1 MGFNPFEQ
9 IGSAAADAGKF
20 LQDRGN
26 DIAKAASEGANAVAK
41 GAAEGADAV
50 AKAASEGAEAVVKAA
65 GEGAEAAAKA
75 ATSGANQVA
84 EAAAKGADAAVK
96 IAGAGAGQFGNAVVD
111 AGNKMANVLQENVA
125 PALQQGVSDAAEAA
139 SHLASSAKKSIFN
152 PLFKEEIEAE
162 SFVLPKMINVID
174 ASEKRTVD
182 LEFGAI
188 GWQSKEGKI
197 KVLHIYEDALDIVP
211 CDFYPSASSKS
222 GLVFYVDQLNP
233 HRYIDLSKYFDIIAD
248 EKKAELL
255 DIAYH
260 LGAKHCH
267 LECREEKRSIVSG
280 KAAGKRTAKFQID
293 GVPVKVANQGEAE
306 AEFEKYG
313 TAVTLF
319 SQEYSGSNDPQYP
332 ELHWYEHDPKI
343 LQLIEAR
350 CDRANE
356 LKRYSAEISDT
367 QSVTFDLNVAVGI
380 DMAIKKM
387 GLASNFSFEGQTR
400 QEKRRK
406 LTFVVEF

>member
-41 GAAEGADAV
+41 GAAEGAGAV
-50 AKAASEGAEAVVKAA
+50 AKAASEGAEA
-65 GEGAEAAAKA
+65 AAKA
-75 ATSGANQVA
+75 VTSGANQVA
-84 EAAAKGADAAVK
+84 EAVAKGADAAVK
-96 IAGAGAGQFGNAVVD
+96 IAGAGADQFGNAAVD

-125 PALQQGVSDAAEAA
+125 PALQQGVSDAAESAN
-139 SHLASSAKKSIFN
+139 HLVSSAKKSIFGS
-152 PLFKEEIEAE
+152 LLKEEIEAE
-162 SFVLPKMINVID
+162 SFVLPKMINVVD

-182 LEFGAI
+182 LEFWAI

-255 DIAYH
+255 DIAYR

>member
-9 IGSAAADAGKF
+9 IGFAAADAGKF

-26 DIAKAASEGANAVAK
+26 DIAKAASEGVNAVAK

-50 AKAASEGAEAVVKAA
+50 AKAASD
-65 GEGAEAAAKA
+65 GAEAAAKA

-96 IAGAGAGQFGNAVVD
+96 IAGAGADQFGNAAVD

-125 PALQQGVSDAAEAA
+125 PALQQGVSDAAESAN
-139 SHLASSAKKSIFN
+139 HLVSSAKKSIFGS
-152 PLFKEEIEAE
+152 LLKEEIEAE

-233 HRYIDLSKYFDIIAD
+233 HRYIELSKYFDIVAD
-248 EKKAELL
+248 EKRAELL

-332 ELHWYEHDPKI
+332 DLHWYEHDPKI

-387 GLASNFSFEGQTR
+387 GLASNFSFEGQAR

>member
-50 AKAASEGAEAVVKAA
+50 VKAAS
-65 GEGAEAAAKA
+65 EGAEAAAKA

-139 SHLASSAKKSIFN
+139 SHLASSAKKSIFS
-152 PLFKEEIEAE
+152 PLLKEEIEAE

-197 KVLHIYEDALDIVP
+197 KVLHVYEDALDIVP

-255 DIAYH
+255 DIAYR

-280 KAAGKRTAKFQID
+280 KAAGKRTAKFQVD
-293 GVPVKVANQGEAE
+293 GVPFKATNQGEAE

-332 ELHWYEHDPKI
+332 DLHWYAHDPKI

-367 QSVTFDLNVAVGI
+367 QSVTLDLNVAVGI

>member
-1 MGFNPFEQ
+1 MGFNPFEE
-9 IGSAAADAGKF
+9 IGKAAADAGKF

-41 GAAEGADAV
+41 GAAEGA
-50 AKAASEGAEAVVKAA
+50 GAVVKAA

-75 ATSGANQVA
+75 VTSGANQVA

-96 IAGAGAGQFGNAVVD
+96 IACAGADQFGNAAVD

-125 PALQQGVSDAAEAA
+125 PALQQGVSDAAESAN
-139 SHLASSAKKSIFN
+139 HLASSAKKSIFGS
-152 PLFKEEIEAE
+152 LLKEEIEAE

-233 HRYIDLSKYFDIIAD
+233 HRYIELSKYFDIIAD
-248 EKKAELL
+248 EKRAELL

-280 KAAGKRTAKFQID
+280 KAARKQTAKFQVD
-293 GVPVKVANQGEAE
+293 GVPFKATNQGEVE

-380 DMAIKKM
+380 DMAIEKM
-387 GLASNFSFEGQTR
+387 GLARKFSFKDQTQ

>member
-20 LQDRGN
+20 LQDRGS
-26 DIAKAASEGANAVAK
+26 DIAKVASEGANAVAK
-41 GAAEGADAV
+41 GAAEGA
-50 AKAASEGAEAVVKAA
+50 GAVVKAA

-96 IAGAGAGQFGNAVVD
+96 IAGDGAGQFGNAVVD

-125 PALQQGVSDAAEAA
+125 PALQQGVSDAVEAA
-139 SHLASSAKKSIFN
+139 NHLASSAKKSIFS
-152 PLFKEEIEAE
+152 PLLKEEIEAE

-197 KVLHIYEDALDIVP
+197 KVLHVYEDALDIVP

>member
-50 AKAASEGAEAVVKAA
+50 VKAAS
-65 GEGAEAAAKA
+65 EGAEAAAKA

-96 IAGAGAGQFGNAVVD
+96 IAGAGAGRFGNAVVD

-139 SHLASSAKKSIFN
+139 SHLASSAKKSIFS
-152 PLFKEEIEAE
+152 PLLKEEIEAE

-197 KVLHIYEDALDIVP
+197 KVLHVYEDALDIVP

-255 DIAYH
+255 DIAYR

-280 KAAGKRTAKFQID
+280 KAVGKRTAKFQVD
-293 GVPVKVANQGEAE
+293 GVPFKATNQGEAE

-332 ELHWYEHDPKI
+332 DLHWYAHDPKI

>member
-26 DIAKAASEGANAVAK
+26 DIAKVASEGANAVAK
-41 GAAEGADAV
+41 GAAEGA
-50 AKAASEGAEAVVKAA
+50 GAVVKAA

-75 ATSGANQVA
+75 VTSGANQVA

-96 IAGAGAGQFGNAVVD
+96 IAGAGADQFGNAAVD

-125 PALQQGVSDAAEAA
+125 PALQQGVSDAAESAN
-139 SHLASSAKKSIFN
+139 HLVSSAKKSIFGS
-152 PLFKEEIEAE
+152 LLKEEIEAE
-162 SFVLPKMINVID
+162 SFVLPKMINVVD

-255 DIAYH
+255 DIAYR

-380 DMAIKKM
+380 DMAIEKM
-387 GLASNFSFEGQTR
+387 GLARNFSFKDQTQ

>member
-41 GAAEGADAV
+41 GAAEGAGAV
-50 AKAASEGAEAVVKAA
+50 AKAAS
-65 GEGAEAAAKA
+65 EGAEAAAKA

-125 PALQQGVSDAAEAA
+125 PALQQGVSDATESAN
-139 SHLASSAKKSIFN
+139 HLVSSAKKSIFGS
-152 PLFKEEIEAE
+152 LLKEEIEAE
-162 SFVLPKMINVID
+162 SFVLPKMINVVD

-222 GLVFYVDQLNP
+222 GLVFYVEQLNP
-233 HRYIDLSKYFDIIAD
+233 HRYIELSKYFDIVAD
-248 EKKAELL
+248 EKRAELL

-280 KAAGKRTAKFQID
+280 KAARKQTAKFLVD
-293 GVPVKVANQGEAE
+293 GVPFKATNQGEVE

-332 ELHWYEHDPKI
+332 DLHWYEHDPKI

-380 DMAIKKM
+380 DMAIEKM
-387 GLASNFSFEGQTR
+387 GLARNFSFKEQTQ

>member
-26 DIAKAASEGANAVAK
+26 DIATAVTEGANAVAK

-50 AKAASEGAEAVVKAA
+50 AKTV
-65 GEGAEAAAKA
+65 GEGAEVAAKA
-75 ATSGANQVA
+75 INNGANQAVK
-84 EAAAKGADAAVK
+84 AAAKGVDAAVET
-96 IAGAGAGQFGNAVVD
+96 ACDGAGQLGNAAVN
-111 AGNKMANVLQENVA
+111 AGNKVANVLQENVA
-125 PALQQGVSDAAEAA
+125 PALQQGANDAAEAA
-139 SHLASSAKKSIFN
+139 SHLVSSAKKSIFD
-152 PLFKEEIEAE
+152 PLLKEEIEAE
-162 SFVLPKMINVID
+162 SFILPKIIEVID
-174 ASEKRTVD
+174 VSDKRAVD

-188 GWQSKEGKI
+188 GWQSREGKI
-197 KVLHIYEDALDIVP
+197 KVLHIYEDALDNVP
-211 CDFYPSASSKS
+211 CDFYPSVSSKS
-222 GLVFYVDQLNP
+222 GLVYYVDQLNP
-233 HRYIDLSKYFDIIAD
+233 RRYIELPKYFDIIAE

-255 DIAYH
+255 NIAYH

-267 LECREEKRSIVSG
+267 LECREEKRSIVSAKG
-280 KAAGKRTAKFQID
+280 ARKQIGKFQVD
-293 GVPVKVANQGEAE
+293 GVPVKATNQGEVE

-367 QSVTFDLNVAVGI
+367 QSVTFDLNVAMGI

>member
-41 GAAEGADAV
+41 EAAEGAGAV
-50 AKAASEGAEAVVKAA
+50 AKAAS
-65 GEGAEAAAKA
+65 EGAEAAAKA

-96 IAGAGAGQFGNAVVD
+96 IAGAGAGQFGNAAVD
-111 AGNKMANVLQENVA
+111 AANKMANVLQENVA
-125 PALQQGVSDAAEAA
+125 PALQQGVSDAAESAN
-139 SHLASSAKKSIFN
+139 HLVSSAKKSIFGS
-152 PLFKEEIEAE
+152 LLKEEMEAE

-222 GLVFYVDQLNP
+222 GLVFYVDQLNS
-233 HRYIDLSKYFDIIAD
+233 HRYIELSKYFDIIAD

-255 DIAYH
+255 DIAYR

-280 KAAGKRTAKFQID
+280 KAAGKRTAKFQVD
-293 GVPVKVANQGEAE
+293 GVPFKATNQGEVE

-332 ELHWYEHDPKI
+332 DLHWYAHDPKI

-356 LKRYSAEISDT
+356 LKRYSVEISDT
-367 QSVTFDLNVAVGI
+367 QSVTFDLNVAMGI
-380 DMAIKKM
+380 DKAIEKM
-387 GLASNFSFEGQTR
+387 GLANSFSFEAQTR

>member
-20 LQDRGN
+20 LQDRGS

-41 GAAEGADAV
+41 GASEGADAV
-50 AKAASEGAEAVVKAA
+50 AKAASEGAEA
-65 GEGAEAAAKA
+65 AAKA
-75 ATSGANQVA
+75 VTSGANQVA

-96 IAGAGAGQFGNAVVD
+96 IACAGANQFGNAAVD

-125 PALQQGVSDAAEAA
+125 PALQQGVSDAAESAN
-139 SHLASSAKKSIFN
+139 HLASSAKKSIFGS
-152 PLFKEEIEAE
+152 LLKEEIEAE

-197 KVLHIYEDALDIVP
+197 EVLHIYEDALDIVP

-222 GLVFYVDQLNP
+222 GLVFYVDQLNS
-233 HRYIDLSKYFDIIAD
+233 HRYIELFKYFDIIAD

-255 DIAYH
+255 DIAYR

-280 KAAGKRTAKFQID
+280 KAAGKRTAKFQVD
-293 GVPVKVANQGEAE
+293 GVPFKATNQGEVE

-332 ELHWYEHDPKI
+332 DLHWYAHDPKI
-343 LQLIEAR
+343 LQFIEAR

-356 LKRYSAEISDT
+356 LKRYSVEISDT

-387 GLASNFSFEGQTR
+387 GLANSFSFEAQTR

>member
-41 GAAEGADAV
+41 GAAEGA
-50 AKAASEGAEAVVKAA
+50 GAVVKAA

-75 ATSGANQVA
+75 VTSGANQVA

-96 IAGAGAGQFGNAVVD
+96 IACAGADQFGNAAVD

-125 PALQQGVSDAAEAA
+125 PALQQGVSDAAESAN
-139 SHLASSAKKSIFN
+139 HLASSAKKSIFGS
-152 PLFKEEIEAE
+152 LLKEEIEAE

-233 HRYIDLSKYFDIIAD
+233 HRYIELSKYFDIIAD
-248 EKKAELL
+248 EKRAELL

-280 KAAGKRTAKFQID
+280 KAARKQTAKFQVD
-293 GVPVKVANQGEAE
+293 GVPFKATNQGEVE

-380 DMAIKKM
+380 DMAIEKM
-387 GLASNFSFEGQTR
+387 GLARNFSFKDQTQ

>member
-26 DIAKAASEGANAVAK
+26 DIAKAASEGVNAVAK

-50 AKAASEGAEAVVKAA
+50 AKAASEGAEA
-65 GEGAEAAAKA
+65 AAKA
-75 ATSGANQVA
+75 VTSGANQVA
-84 EAAAKGADAAVK
+84 EVAAKGADAAVK
-96 IAGAGAGQFGNAVVD
+96 IACAGAGQFGNAAVD

-125 PALQQGVSDAAEAA
+125 PALQQGVSDAAESAN
-139 SHLASSAKKSIFN
+139 HLASSAKKSIFGS
-152 PLFKEEIEAE
+152 LLKEEIEAE

-233 HRYIDLSKYFDIIAD
+233 HRYIELSKYFDIIAD
-248 EKKAELL
+248 EKRAELL

-280 KAAGKRTAKFQID
+280 KAARKQTAKFQVD
-293 GVPVKVANQGEAE
+293 GVPFKATNQGEVE

-380 DMAIKKM
+380 DMAIEKM
-387 GLASNFSFEGQTR
+387 GLARYFSFKDQTQ

>member
-41 GAAEGADAV
+41 GAAEGA
-50 AKAASEGAEAVVKAA
+50 GAVVKAA

-139 SHLASSAKKSIFN
+139 SHLASSAKKSIFS
-152 PLFKEEIEAE
+152 PLLKEEIEAE

-197 KVLHIYEDALDIVP
+197 KVLHVYEDALDIVP

-255 DIAYH
+255 DIAYR

>member
-41 GAAEGADAV
+41 GAAEGA
-50 AKAASEGAEAVVKAA
+50 GAVVKAA
-65 GEGAEAAAKA
+65 GDGAEAAAKA
-75 ATSGANQVA
+75 VTSGANQVA

-96 IAGAGAGQFGNAVVD
+96 IAGAGAGQFGNAAVD
-111 AGNKMANVLQENVA
+111 AASKMANALQENVA
-125 PALQQGVSDAAEAA
+125 PALQQGVSDAAESAN
-139 SHLASSAKKSIFN
+139 HLVSSAKKSIFGS
-152 PLFKEEIEAE
+152 LLKEEIEAE

-233 HRYIDLSKYFDIIAD
+233 HRYIDLSKYFDIVAD
-248 EKKAELL
+248 EKRAELL
-255 DIAYH
+255 DIAYR

-280 KAAGKRTAKFQID
+280 KAARKQTAKFQVD
-293 GVPVKVANQGEAE
+293 GVPFKATNQGEVE

-332 ELHWYEHDPKI
+332 DLHWYAHDPKI

-356 LKRYSAEISDT
+356 LKRYSVEISDT

-380 DMAIKKM
+380 DKAIEKM
-387 GLASNFSFEGQTR
+387 GLANSFSFKDQTQ

>member
-41 GAAEGADAV
+41 GAAEGAGAV
-50 AKAASEGAEAVVKAA
+50 AKAASEGAEA
-65 GEGAEAAAKA
+65 AAKA
-75 ATSGANQVA
+75 VTSGANQVA

-96 IAGAGAGQFGNAVVD
+96 IACAGADQFGNAAVD

-125 PALQQGVSDAAEAA
+125 PALQQGVSDAAESAN
-139 SHLASSAKKSIFN
+139 HLASSAKKSIFGS
-152 PLFKEEIEAE
+152 LLKEEIEAE

-233 HRYIDLSKYFDIIAD
+233 HRYIELSKYFDIIAD
-248 EKKAELL
+248 EKRAELL

-280 KAAGKRTAKFQID
+280 KAARKQTAKFQVD
-293 GVPVKVANQGEAE
+293 GVPFKATNQGEVE

-380 DMAIKKM
+380 DMAIEKM
-387 GLASNFSFEGQTR
+387 GLARNFSFKDQAQ

>member
-50 AKAASEGAEAVVKAA
+50 VKAAS
-65 GEGAEAAAKA
+65 EGAEAAAKA

-96 IAGAGAGQFGNAVVD
+96 IAGAGAGQFGNAAVD
-111 AGNKMANVLQENVA
+111 AANKMANVLQENVA
-125 PALQQGVSDAAEAA
+125 PALQQGASDAAEAA
-139 SHLASSAKKSIFN
+139 IHLASSAKKSIFS
-152 PLFKEEIEAE
+152 PLLKEEIEAE
-162 SFVLPKMINVID
+162 SFILPKMINVID

-197 KVLHIYEDALDIVP
+197 KVLHVYEDALDIVP

-255 DIAYH
+255 DIAYR

>member
-26 DIAKAASEGANAVAK
+26 DIAKAASEGVNAVAK

-50 AKAASEGAEAVVKAA
+50 AKAASEGAEA
-65 GEGAEAAAKA
+65 AAKA
-75 ATSGANQVA
+75 VTSGANQVA

-96 IAGAGAGQFGNAVVD
+96 IACAGADQFGNAAVD

-125 PALQQGVSDAAEAA
+125 PALQQGVSDAAESAN
-139 SHLASSAKKSIFN
+139 HLASSAKKSIFGS
-152 PLFKEEIEAE
+152 LLKEEIEAE

-233 HRYIDLSKYFDIIAD
+233 HRYIELSKYFDIIAD
-248 EKKAELL
+248 EKRAELL
-255 DIAYH
+255 DIAYR

-280 KAAGKRTAKFQID
+280 KAARKQTAKFQVD
-293 GVPVKVANQGEAE
+293 GVPFKATNQGEVE

-332 ELHWYEHDPKI
+332 ELHWYAHDPKN
-343 LQLIEAR
+343 LQFIEAR

-356 LKRYSAEISDT
+356 LKRYSVEISDT

-387 GLASNFSFEGQTR
+387 GLASKFSFEGQTR

>member
-1 MGFNPFEQ
+1 
-9 IGSAAADAGKF
+9 
-20 LQDRGN
+20 
-26 DIAKAASEGANAVAK
+26 
-41 GAAEGADAV
+41 
-50 AKAASEGAEAVVKAA
+50 
-65 GEGAEAAAKA
+65 
-75 ATSGANQVA
+75 
-84 EAAAKGADAAVK
+84 
-96 IAGAGAGQFGNAVVD
+96 
-111 AGNKMANVLQENVA
+111 
-125 PALQQGVSDAAEAA
+125 
-139 SHLASSAKKSIFN
+139 
-152 PLFKEEIEAE
+152 
-162 SFVLPKMINVID
+162 MINVID

-197 KVLHIYEDALDIVP
+197 KVLHVYEDALDIVP

-233 HRYIDLSKYFDIIAD
+233 RRYIDLSKYFDIIAD

-255 DIAYH
+255 DIAYR

>member
-1 MGFNPFEQ
+1 MGFNPFEE

-41 GAAEGADAV
+41 GAAEGA
-50 AKAASEGAEAVVKAA
+50 GAVVKAA

-75 ATSGANQVA
+75 VTSGANQVA

-96 IAGAGAGQFGNAVVD
+96 IAGAGAGQFGNAAVD

-125 PALQQGVSDAAEAA
+125 PALQQGVSDAAESAN
-139 SHLASSAKKSIFN
+139 HLVSSAKKSIFGS
-152 PLFKEEIEAE
+152 LLKEEIEAE
-162 SFVLPKMINVID
+162 SFILPKMINVID

-211 CDFYPSASSKS
+211 CDFYPSVSSKS

-233 HRYIDLSKYFDIIAD
+233 HRYIELSKYFDIIAD

-255 DIAYH
+255 DIAYR

-280 KAAGKRTAKFQID
+280 KAAGKRTTKFQVD
-293 GVPVKVANQGEAE
+293 DVPFKATNQGEVE

-332 ELHWYEHDPKI
+332 DLHWYAHDPKI

-356 LKRYSAEISDT
+356 LKRYSVEISDT

-380 DMAIKKM
+380 DKAIEKM
-387 GLASNFSFEGQTR
+387 GLANSFSFKDQTQ

>member
-41 GAAEGADAV
+41 GAAEGVDAV
-50 AKAASEGAEAVVKAA
+50 AKAASEGAEA
-65 GEGAEAAAKA
+65 AAKA
-75 ATSGANQVA
+75 VTSGANQVA

-96 IAGAGAGQFGNAVVD
+96 IACAGADQFGNAAVD

-125 PALQQGVSDAAEAA
+125 PALQQGVSDAAESAN
-139 SHLASSAKKSIFN
+139 HLASSAKKSIFGS
-152 PLFKEEIEAE
+152 LLKEEIEAE

-197 KVLHIYEDALDIVP
+197 KVLHIYEDAVDIVP

-233 HRYIDLSKYFDIIAD
+233 HRYIELSKYFDIIAD
-248 EKKAELL
+248 EKRAELL

-280 KAAGKRTAKFQID
+280 KAARKQTAKFQVD
-293 GVPVKVANQGEAE
+293 GVPFKATNQGEVE

-380 DMAIKKM
+380 DMAIEKM
-387 GLASNFSFEGQTR
+387 GLARNFSFKDQTQ

>member
-26 DIAKAASEGANAVAK
+26 DIAKVASEGANAVAK
-41 GAAEGADAV
+41 GAAEGADV
-50 AKAASEGAEAVVKAA
+50 VVKAASEGAEA
-65 GEGAEAAAKA
+65 AAKA
-75 ATSGANQVA
+75 VTSGANQVA

-96 IAGAGAGQFGNAVVD
+96 IACAGADQFGNAAVD

-125 PALQQGVSDAAEAA
+125 PALQQGVSDAAESAN
-139 SHLASSAKKSIFN
+139 HLASSAKKSIFGS
-152 PLFKEEIEAE
+152 LLKEEIEAE

-233 HRYIDLSKYFDIIAD
+233 HRYIELSKYFDIIAD

-255 DIAYH
+255 DIAYR

-280 KAAGKRTAKFQID
+280 KAAGKRTAKFQVD
-293 GVPVKVANQGEAE
+293 GVPFKATNQGEVE

-387 GLASNFSFEGQTR
+387 GLASNFSFEGQAR

>member
-26 DIAKAASEGANAVAK
+26 DIAKAASEGVNAVAK

-50 AKAASEGAEAVVKAA
+50 AKAASEGAEA
-65 GEGAEAAAKA
+65 AAKA
-75 ATSGANQVA
+75 VTSGANQVA

-96 IAGAGAGQFGNAVVD
+96 IACAGAGQFGNAAVD

-125 PALQQGVSDAAEAA
+125 PALQQGVSDAAESAN
-139 SHLASSAKKSIFN
+139 HLASSAKKSIFGS
-152 PLFKEEIEAE
+152 LLKEEIEAE

-233 HRYIDLSKYFDIIAD
+233 HRYIELSKYFDIIAD
-248 EKKAELL
+248 EKRAELL
-255 DIAYH
+255 DIAYR

-280 KAAGKRTAKFQID
+280 KAARKQTAKFQVD
-293 GVPVKVANQGEAE
+293 GVPFKATNQGEVE

-332 ELHWYEHDPKI
+332 ELHWYAHDPKI
-343 LQLIEAR
+343 LQFIEAR

-356 LKRYSAEISDT
+356 LKRYSVEISDT

-387 GLASNFSFEGQTR
+387 GLANSFSFEAQTR

>member
-26 DIAKAASEGANAVAK
+26 DIAKVASEGANAVAK
-41 GAAEGADAV
+41 GAAEGADV
-50 AKAASEGAEAVVKAA
+50 VVKAASEGAEA
-65 GEGAEAAAKA
+65 AAKA
-75 ATSGANQVA
+75 VTSGANQVA

-96 IAGAGAGQFGNAVVD
+96 IACAGADQFGNAAVD

-125 PALQQGVSDAAEAA
+125 PALQQGVSDAAESAN
-139 SHLASSAKKSIFN
+139 HLASSAKKSIFGS
-152 PLFKEEIEAE
+152 LLKEEIEAE

-233 HRYIDLSKYFDIIAD
+233 HRYIELSKYFDIIAD

-255 DIAYH
+255 DIAYR

-280 KAAGKRTAKFQID
+280 KAAGKRTAKFQVD
-293 GVPVKVANQGEAE
+293 GVPFKATNQGEVE

-332 ELHWYEHDPKI
+332 DLHWYAHDPKI

-356 LKRYSAEISDT
+356 LKRYSVEISDT

-380 DMAIKKM
+380 DKAIEKM
-387 GLASNFSFEGQTR
+387 GLANSFSFKDQTQ

>member
-50 AKAASEGAEAVVKAA
+50 AKAASEGAEA
-65 GEGAEAAAKA
+65 AAKA
-75 ATSGANQVA
+75 VTSGANQVA

-96 IAGAGAGQFGNAVVD
+96 IAGAGADQFGNAAVD

-125 PALQQGVSDAAEAA
+125 PALQQGVSDAAESAN
-139 SHLASSAKKSIFN
+139 HLVSSAKKSIFGS
-152 PLFKEEIEAE
+152 LLKEEIEAE
-162 SFVLPKMINVID
+162 SFILPKMINVID

-233 HRYIDLSKYFDIIAD
+233 HRYIELSKYFDIVAD
-248 EKKAELL
+248 EKRAELL
-255 DIAYH
+255 DIAYR

-280 KAAGKRTAKFQID
+280 KATGKRTAKFQVD
-293 GVPVKVANQGEAE
+293 GVPFKATNQGEVE

-332 ELHWYEHDPKI
+332 DLHWYAHDPKI

-356 LKRYSAEISDT
+356 LKRYSVEISDT
-367 QSVTFDLNVAVGI
+367 QSVTFDLNVAMGI
-380 DMAIKKM
+380 DKAIEKM
-387 GLASNFSFEGQTR
+387 GLANSFSFEDQTQ

>member
-41 GAAEGADAV
+41 GAAEGA
-50 AKAASEGAEAVVKAA
+50 GAVVKAA

-75 ATSGANQVA
+75 VTSGANQVA

-96 IAGAGAGQFGNAVVD
+96 IAGAGAGQFGNAAVD
-111 AGNKMANVLQENVA
+111 AGNKMVNVLQENVA

-139 SHLASSAKKSIFN
+139 SHLASSAKKSIFS
-152 PLFKEEIEAE
+152 PLLKEEIEAE

-197 KVLHIYEDALDIVP
+197 KVLHVCEDALDIVP

-255 DIAYH
+255 DIAYR

-293 GVPVKVANQGEAE
+293 GVPVKATNQGEVE

-332 ELHWYEHDPKI
+332 DLHWYEHDPKI

>member
-9 IGSAAADAGKF
+9 IGFAAADAGKF

-26 DIAKAASEGANAVAK
+26 DIAKAASEGVNAVAK

-50 AKAASEGAEAVVKAA
+50 AKAASD
-65 GEGAEAAAKA
+65 GAEAAAKA

-96 IAGAGAGQFGNAVVD
+96 IAGAGAGQFGNAAVD
-111 AGNKMANVLQENVA
+111 AANKMANVLQENVA

-139 SHLASSAKKSIFN
+139 IHLASSAKKSIFS
-152 PLFKEEIEAE
+152 PLLKEEIEAE

-222 GLVFYVDQLNP
+222 GLVFYADQLNP
-233 HRYIDLSKYFDIIAD
+233 RRYIDLSKYFDIIAD

-255 DIAYH
+255 DIAYR

-332 ELHWYEHDPKI
+332 DLHWYEHDPKI

-387 GLASNFSFEGQTR
+387 GLASNFSFEGQAR

>member
-1 MGFNPFEQ
+1 MGFNPLEQ

-26 DIAKAASEGANAVAK
+26 DIAKVASEGANAVAK
-41 GAAEGADAV
+41 GAAEGA
-50 AKAASEGAEAVVKAA
+50 GAVVKAA
-65 GEGAEAAAKA
+65 GDGAEAAAKA
-75 ATSGANQVA
+75 VTSGANQVA

-96 IAGAGAGQFGNAVVD
+96 IACAGADQFGNAAVD
-111 AGNKMANVLQENVA
+111 AGNKMANILQENVA
-125 PALQQGVSDAAEAA
+125 PALQQGVNDAAESAN
-139 SHLASSAKKSIFN
+139 HLASSAKKSIFGS
-152 PLFKEEIEAE
+152 LLKEEIEAE

-233 HRYIDLSKYFDIIAD
+233 HRYIVLSKYFDIIAD

-255 DIAYH
+255 DIAYR

>member
-50 AKAASEGAEAVVKAA
+50 AKAASEGAEA
-65 GEGAEAAAKA
+65 AAKA
-75 ATSGANQVA
+75 VTSGANQVA

-96 IAGAGAGQFGNAVVD
+96 IAGAGAGQFGNAAVD
-111 AGNKMANVLQENVA
+111 AGNKMVNVLQENVA

-139 SHLASSAKKSIFN
+139 SHLASSAKKSIFS
-152 PLFKEEIEAE
+152 PLLKEEIEAE

-255 DIAYH
+255 DIAYR

-280 KAAGKRTAKFQID
+280 KAAGKRAAKFQID
-293 GVPVKVANQGEAE
+293 GVPVKVTNQGEAE

>member
-26 DIAKAASEGANAVAK
+26 DIAKVASEGANAVAK
-41 GAAEGADAV
+41 GAAEGA
-50 AKAASEGAEAVVKAA
+50 GAVVKAA

-75 ATSGANQVA
+75 VTSGANQVA

-96 IAGAGAGQFGNAVVD
+96 IAGAGADQFGNAAVD

-125 PALQQGVSDAAEAA
+125 PALQQGVSDAAESAN
-139 SHLASSAKKSIFN
+139 HLVSSAKKSIFGS
-152 PLFKEEIEAE
+152 LLKEEIEAE
-162 SFVLPKMINVID
+162 SFVLPKMINVVD

-248 EKKAELL
+248 EKRAELL

>member
-41 GAAEGADAV
+41 GAAEGVDAV
-50 AKAASEGAEAVVKAA
+50 AKAASEGAEA
-65 GEGAEAAAKA
+65 AAKA
-75 ATSGANQVA
+75 VTSGANQVA

-96 IAGAGAGQFGNAVVD
+96 IACAGADQFGNAAVD

-125 PALQQGVSDAAEAA
+125 PALQQGVSDAAESAN
-139 SHLASSAKKSIFN
+139 HLASSAKKSIFGS
-152 PLFKEEIEAE
+152 LLKEEIEAE

-233 HRYIDLSKYFDIIAD
+233 HRYIELSKYFDIIAD
-248 EKKAELL
+248 EKRAELL

-280 KAAGKRTAKFQID
+280 KAARKQTAKFQVD
-293 GVPVKVANQGEAE
+293 GVPFKATNQGEVE

-319 SQEYSGSNDPQYP
+319 SQECSGSNDPQYP

-356 LKRYSAEISDT
+356 FKRYSAEISDT

>member
-9 IGSAAADAGKF
+9 IGFAAADAGKF

-26 DIAKAASEGANAVAK
+26 DIAKAASEGVNAVAK

-50 AKAASEGAEAVVKAA
+50 AKAASD
-65 GEGAEAAAKA
+65 GAEAAAKA

-96 IAGAGAGQFGNAVVD
+96 IAGAGAGQFGNAAVD
-111 AGNKMANVLQENVA
+111 AANKMANVLQENVA
-125 PALQQGVSDAAEAA
+125 PALQQGASDAAEAA
-139 SHLASSAKKSIFN
+139 IHLASSAKKSIFS
-152 PLFKEEIEAE
+152 PLLKEEIEAE

-222 GLVFYVDQLNP
+222 GLVFYADQLNP

-255 DIAYH
+255 DIAYR

-332 ELHWYEHDPKI
+332 DLHWYEHDPKI

-387 GLASNFSFEGQTR
+387 GLASNFSFEGQAR

>member
-41 GAAEGADAV
+41 GAAEGAGAV
-50 AKAASEGAEAVVKAA
+50 AKAASEGAEA
-65 GEGAEAAAKA
+65 AAKA
-75 ATSGANQVA
+75 VTSGANQVA
-84 EAAAKGADAAVK
+84 EAVAKGADAAVK
-96 IAGAGAGQFGNAVVD
+96 IAGAGADQFGNAAVD

-125 PALQQGVSDAAEAA
+125 PALQQGVSDAAESAN
-139 SHLASSAKKSIFN
+139 HLVSSAKKSIFGS
-152 PLFKEEIEAE
+152 LLKEEIEAE
-162 SFVLPKMINVID
+162 SFVLPKMINVVD

-255 DIAYH
+255 DIAYR

-293 GVPVKVANQGEAE
+293 DVPVKVANQGEAE

>member
-1 MGFNPFEQ
+1 MGFNPFEE
-9 IGSAAADAGKF
+9 IGKAAADAGKF

-50 AKAASEGAEAVVKAA
+50 AKAASEGAEA
-65 GEGAEAAAKA
+65 AAKA
-75 ATSGANQVA
+75 VTSGANQVA

-96 IAGAGAGQFGNAVVD
+96 IAGAGAGQFGNAAVD
-111 AGNKMANVLQENVA
+111 AGNKMVNVLQENVA
-125 PALQQGVSDAAEAA
+125 PALQQGVSDAAESAN
-139 SHLASSAKKSIFN
+139 HLVSSAKKSIFGS
-152 PLFKEEIEAE
+152 LLKEEIEAE

-233 HRYIDLSKYFDIIAD
+233 HRYIDLSKYFDIVAD
-248 EKKAELL
+248 EKRAELL
-255 DIAYH
+255 DISYR

-280 KAAGKRTAKFQID
+280 KAARKQTAKFQVD
-293 GVPVKVANQGEAE
+293 GVPFKATNQGEVE

-332 ELHWYEHDPKI
+332 DLHWYEHDPKI

-367 QSVTFDLNVAVGI
+367 QSVTFGLNVAMGI
-380 DMAIKKM
+380 DTAIEKM
-387 GLASNFSFEGQTR
+387 GLENKFSFEDQAR

>member
-41 GAAEGADAV
+41 EAAEGAGAV
-50 AKAASEGAEAVVKAA
+50 AKAAS
-65 GEGAEAAAKA
+65 EGAEAAAKA

-96 IAGAGAGQFGNAVVD
+96 IAGAGAGQFGNAAVD
-111 AGNKMANVLQENVA
+111 AANKMANVLQENVA
-125 PALQQGVSDAAEAA
+125 PALQQGVSDAAESAN
-139 SHLASSAKKSIFN
+139 HLVSSAKKSIFGS
-152 PLFKEEIEAE
+152 LLKEEMEAE

-222 GLVFYVDQLNP
+222 GLVFYVDQLNS
-233 HRYIDLSKYFDIIAD
+233 HRYIELSKYFDIIAD

-255 DIAYH
+255 DIAYR

-280 KAAGKRTAKFQID
+280 KAAGKRTAKFQVD
-293 GVPVKVANQGEAE
+293 GVPVKATNQGEVE

-332 ELHWYEHDPKI
+332 DLHWYAHDPKI

-356 LKRYSAEISDT
+356 LKRYSVEISDT
-367 QSVTFDLNVAVGI
+367 QSVTFDLNVAMGI
-380 DMAIKKM
+380 DKAIEKM
-387 GLASNFSFEGQTR
+387 GLANNFSFEEQTQ

>member
-41 GAAEGADAV
+41 GAAEGA
-50 AKAASEGAEAVVKAA
+50 GAVVKAA

-96 IAGAGAGQFGNAVVD
+96 IAGAGADQFGNAAVD

-125 PALQQGVSDAAEAA
+125 PALQQGVSDAAESAN
-139 SHLASSAKKSIFN
+139 HLVSSAKKSIFGS
-152 PLFKEEIEAE
+152 LLKEEIEAE
-162 SFVLPKMINVID
+162 SFVLPKMISVID
-174 ASEKRTVD
+174 AGEKRTVD

-233 HRYIDLSKYFDIIAD
+233 HRYIELSKYFDIIAD
-248 EKKAELL
+248 EKRAELL

-280 KAAGKRTAKFQID
+280 KAAGKQTAKFQVD
-293 GVPVKVANQGEAE
+293 GVPFKATNQGEVE

-332 ELHWYEHDPKI
+332 DLHWYEHDPKI

-380 DMAIKKM
+380 DMAIEKM
-387 GLASNFSFEGQTR
+387 GLARNFSFKEQTQ

>member
-50 AKAASEGAEAVVKAA
+50 VKAASEG
-65 GEGAEAAAKA
+65 
-75 ATSGANQVA
+75 A

-139 SHLASSAKKSIFN
+139 SHLASSAKKSIFS
-152 PLFKEEIEAE
+152 PLLKEEIEAE

-197 KVLHIYEDALDIVP
+197 KVLHVYEDALDIVP

-255 DIAYH
+255 DIAYR

-280 KAAGKRTAKFQID
+280 KAAGKRTAKFQVD
-293 GVPVKVANQGEAE
+293 GVPFKATNQGEAE

-332 ELHWYEHDPKI
+332 DLHWYAHDPKI

>member
-9 IGSAAADAGKF
+9 IGFAAADAGKF

-26 DIAKAASEGANAVAK
+26 DIAKVASEGANAVAK

-50 AKAASEGAEAVVKAA
+50 VKAASEGAEA
-65 GEGAEAAAKA
+65 
-75 ATSGANQVA
+75 
-84 EAAAKGADAAVK
+84 AAKGVDAAVK
-96 IAGAGAGQFGNAVVD
+96 IAGAGAGQFGNAAVD
-111 AGNKMANVLQENVA
+111 AGNKMVNVLQENVA
-125 PALQQGVSDAAEAA
+125 PALQQGVSDAAESAN
-139 SHLASSAKKSIFN
+139 HLVSSAKKSIFGS
-152 PLFKEEIEAE
+152 LLKEEIEAE

-233 HRYIDLSKYFDIIAD
+233 HRYIELSKYFDIVAD
-248 EKKAELL
+248 EKRAELL

-280 KAAGKRTAKFQID
+280 KAARKQTAKFQID

-380 DMAIKKM
+380 DMAIEKM
-387 GLASNFSFEGQTR
+387 GLARNFSFKDQTQ

>member
-26 DIAKAASEGANAVAK
+26 DIAKAASEGVNAVAK

-50 AKAASEGAEAVVKAA
+50 AKAASEGAEA
-65 GEGAEAAAKA
+65 AAKA
-75 ATSGANQVA
+75 VTSGANQVA

-96 IAGAGAGQFGNAVVD
+96 IACAGADQFGNAAVD

-125 PALQQGVSDAAEAA
+125 PALQQGVSDAAESAN
-139 SHLASSAKKSIFN
+139 HLASSAKKSIFGS
-152 PLFKEEIEAE
+152 LLKEEIEAE

-233 HRYIDLSKYFDIIAD
+233 HRYIELSKYFDIIAD
-248 EKKAELL
+248 EKRAELL
-255 DIAYH
+255 DIAYR

-280 KAAGKRTAKFQID
+280 KAARKQTAKFQVD
-293 GVPVKVANQGEAE
+293 GVPFKATNQGEVE

-332 ELHWYEHDPKI
+332 ELHWYAHDPKI
-343 LQLIEAR
+343 LQFIEAR

-356 LKRYSAEISDT
+356 LKRYSVEISDT

-387 GLASNFSFEGQTR
+387 GLASKFSFEGQTR

>member
-9 IGSAAADAGKF
+9 IGSVAADAGKF

-50 AKAASEGAEAVVKAA
+50 VKAAS
-65 GEGAEAAAKA
+65 EGAEAAAKA

-139 SHLASSAKKSIFN
+139 SHLASSAKKSIFS
-152 PLFKEEIEAE
+152 PLLKEEIEAE

-197 KVLHIYEDALDIVP
+197 KVLHVYEDALDIVP

-255 DIAYH
+255 DIAYR